1 MNTSRHLNDDSECM
15 AQGRF
20 LRLLREGRWEYVTRV
35 NSSGAAFIVAVTPAR
50 ELVLVEQQRIPLH
63 ARTLELPAG
72 MIGDEAH
79 LRGES
84 VTASAL
90 RELEEETG
98 FRGARAEVLATG
110 PVAAGL
116 TSELL
121 HLVRVHDLVRVHG
134 GGGVGDE
141 NIVVHLAP
149 LANIDAW
156 LAERQAAGLMLEP
169 RIYAALYF
177 VLRATG

>member
-1 MNTSRHLNDDSECM
+1 MNDGSECM

-20 LRLLREGRWEYVTRV
+20 LRLVRERHWEYVTRV
-35 NSSGAAFIVAVTPAR
+35 NSSGAAFIVAVTAAR
-50 ELVLVEQQRIPLH
+50 ELVLVEQQRIPMH

-84 VTASAL
+84 VTASAV

-98 FRGARAEVLATG
+98 YRGARAEVLTSG

-116 TSELL
+116 TSEWL
-121 HLVRVHDLVRVHG
+121 HLVHVHDLERVHE

-141 NIVVHLAP
+141 NIIVHLAP

-156 LAERQAAGLMLEP
+156 LAQKQAEGLILEP

-177 VLRATG
+177 VLRAAA